1 MIEKNYI
8 PEKIIKSVITMIKKI
23 IINVICVSLI
33 FILCDCEKEENPVSI
48 ENPPPNSENSTLL
61 YTADAG
67 LTWEIYKLYYCDKM
81 FSIASFNRN
90 PYASIIITGSKGT
103 IIRSLDGGGNWEV
116 DTLGI
121 MKLDLNDL
129 ASTGANLSGIAV
141 GNQGSIL
148 RTNNDGQSWNYA
160 VTPTSSD
167 LYSVKFDTVSGIGVA
182 AGIKET
188 IIRSIDRGQTW
199 SIITSNLTSSVV
211 YRKVAIPGSKKI
223 IIVGY
228 NESTGQ
234 PLIVRSENSGVSWS
248 SVTLPLTDSKLF
260 GVSFLDSLKGIAVG
274 SAGKILKTT
283 NGGISWTL
291 KNTGISNDINSV
303 FCSHEIFIAA
313 GSKVILRS
321 SDRGESW
328 SSNTIENA
336 NGSLFG
342 IFRLDVNNFFITGE

>member
-1 MIEKNYI
+1 ME
-8 PEKIIKSVITMIKKI
+8 IKEAFFGRIT
-23 IINVICVSLI
+23 
-33 FILCDCEKEENPVSI
+33 
-48 ENPPPNSENSTLL
+48 T
-61 YTADAG
+61 
-67 LTWEIYKLYYCDKM
+67 DK
-81 FSIASFNRN
+81 AE
-90 PYASIIITGSKGT
+90 
-103 IIRSLDGGGNWEV
+103 D
-116 DTLGI
+116 
-121 MKLDLNDL
+121 
-129 ASTGANLSGIAV
+129 
-141 GNQGSIL
+141 
-148 RTNNDGQSWNYA
+148 YA
-160 VTPTSSD
+160 VLPTSSD

-328 SSNTIENA
+328 ISKTIENA
-336 NGSLFG
+336 NGSLYG
-342 IFRLDVNNFFITGE
+342 IFRLDFNNFFITGE